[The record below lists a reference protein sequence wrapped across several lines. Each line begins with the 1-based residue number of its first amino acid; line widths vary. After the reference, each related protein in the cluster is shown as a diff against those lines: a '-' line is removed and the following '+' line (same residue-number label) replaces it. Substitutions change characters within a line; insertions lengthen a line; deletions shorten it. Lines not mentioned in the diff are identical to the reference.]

1 MVYMGHVENGSIVL
15 DEPADLPNGALVKI
29 ELATEVLTADEDS
42 GPSFTQR
49 FAEVLGKAQ
58 SLPKDAAEN
67 QDHYLYGVAKK

>member
-29 ELATEVLTADEDS
+29 ELATEVLTADGDS

-67 QDHYLYGVAKK
+67 HDHYLYGVAKK